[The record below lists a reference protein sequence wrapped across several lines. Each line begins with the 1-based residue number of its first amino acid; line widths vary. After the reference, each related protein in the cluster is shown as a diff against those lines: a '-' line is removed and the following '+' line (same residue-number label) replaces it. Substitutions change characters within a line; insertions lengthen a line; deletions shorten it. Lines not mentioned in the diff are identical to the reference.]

1 MIAPLRRMA
10 GSDYAEVPLPSGLKA
25 LAWRAERHLQLGW
38 WVARGLRRQA
48 IRIHALSERLQHLS
62 DLDLQRRLREQR
74 DWIVLARSFR
84 IADEDDALALICETA
99 SRTTGMRPYA
109 VQIMGALATNR
120 GYLVEMQTGEGK
132 SLTAALAAVMSS
144 WTGPPCH
151 VLTSNTYLAARDA
164 TFFEAFYAACG
175 LRVASI
181 GDADQAPARRVAYA
195 ADIVYTTAKELL
207 ADILRDEISIGGTP
221 TPTAL
226 CLQMLSSGGV
236 KGGQVCRGLGVAI
249 VDEADSLLIDDA
261 VTPLIIAT
269 EKPLAGFEDA
279 MREAVRIASTLEQKV
294 HFDVHP
300 EVRRVRLNDLGVQV
314 ATADTDGFRSPWA
327 SPTRVVHLVNLAL
340 TARHL
345 LEHGRHFVIENE
357 QLILLDEQ
365 TGRRTVGRHLSQG
378 LHQALEIVRGLK
390 PTPLSE
396 IAGRRSFQRF
406 FRAYPHL
413 AGLTGTAAE
422 AAKEFWLIYQ
432 MSVVRIPPHLP
443 SRRSDL
449 PLQLLT
455 DENVKLAA
463 VAAEAVSVA
472 AQGRAVLVG
481 TRTIGTAERIASLVD
496 RIGGTSRLLT
506 ASDESVEAAVVAA
519 AGEPSA
525 VTIATNMAGRGTDIR
540 LPATVAAAGGL
551 HVILAEVNDL
561 SRIDRQMAGRAARQG
576 EPGSSR
582 RFLSPDDLVFQTVK
596 APLLQ
601 CLLRY
606 ACLLHQSIASRAGVG
621 LLRLAQARHARMGVV
636 SRRAVLASD
645 LRFEEAGL

>member
-1 MIAPLRRMA
+1 MA
-10 GSDYAEVPLPSGLKA
+10 GSNHAEAPLPSGLKA
-25 LAWRAERHLQLGW
+25 FAWRAERHLQLRW
-38 WVARGLRRQA
+38 WVARGLRHKA
-48 IRIHALSERLQHLS
+48 VRIHAMSERLQHLS
-62 DLDLQRRLREQR
+62 QLDLQRRMREQR
-74 DWIVLARSFR
+74 DRIVLARSFR
-84 IADEDDALALICETA
+84 IADEDEALALICETA

-109 VQIMGALATNR
+109 VQIMGALATDR
-120 GYLVEMQTGEGK
+120 GCLVEMQTGEGK
-132 SLTAALAAVMSS
+132 SLTAALSAVMSS
-144 WTGPPCH
+144 WTGAPCH
-151 VLTSNTYLAARDA
+151 VLTSNTYLATRDA
-164 TFFEAFYAACG
+164 TFFAAFYAACG
-175 LRVASI
+175 LSVASI
-181 GDADQAPARRVAYA
+181 GEADQSATRLAAYA

-207 ADILRDEISIGGTP
+207 ADVLRDEISLGGTP

-226 CLQMLSSGGV
+226 CLQMLSSGGA
-236 KGGQVCRGLGVAI
+236 KSGQVGRGLGVAI

-279 MREAVRIASTLEQKV
+279 IREAVRIAGLLKQKV
-294 HFDVHP
+294 HFDLHP

-314 ATADTDGFRSPWA
+314 ATEYVDDFRPPWA
-327 SPTRVVHLVNLAL
+327 SPTRVVDLVNLAL
-340 TARHL
+340 TASCL
-345 LEHGRHFVIENE
+345 LEQGRHFVIEKE

-365 TGRRTVGRHLSQG
+365 TGRRAVGRHLSHG
-378 LHQALEIVRGLK
+378 LHQALEIARGLK

-406 FRAYPHL
+406 FRAYPRL

-422 AAKEFWLIYQ
+422 AAKEFWFIYQ
-432 MSVVRIPPHLP
+432 MPVVRIPSHLR

-455 DENVKLAA
+455 DENVKLTA
-463 VAAEAVSVA
+463 VAAEAVSIA

-481 TRTIGTAERIASLVD
+481 TRTIGTAERMALLIH
-496 RIGGTSRLLT
+496 RIGGTYRLLT

-519 AGEPSA
+519 AGEPTA
-525 VTIATNMAGRGTDIR
+525 ITIATNMAGRGTDIR

-582 RFLSPDDLVFQTVK
+582 RFLSPDDRVFHTAK

-601 CLLRY
+601 RLLRC
-606 ACLLHQSIASRAGVG
+606 ACLFPPSIASRVG
-621 LLRLAQARHARMGVV
+621 ALLLSVAQARHARMGVA
-636 SRRAVLASD
+636 SRRAVLVSD
-645 LRFEEAGL
+645 LQFEEAGL